1 MTNPDGTPADQPTP
15 AQHPGHE
22 TQQPSPYGQPQSQR
36 ESQSPSPYGPP
47 VPFAEQN
54 PPQDSA
60 QGQSGAYVGHD
71 SSGHDQPAYDQSGFG
86 QPPYAPPVSG
96 QPGYGQ
102 NGSGQP
108 EYGQPGFG
116 QPGSD
121 QPGYGQQ
128 PYGQP
133 TYGQPGYGQA
143 PSGQPGYGAPHYGG
157 PDRGADKSGAQLVWL
172 IGLVSLFGFF
182 YLSPFFSIIATL
194 IVWSTVRHRGPLSAG
209 NARNAMNWQITYL
222 LGQIVAFVLH
232 FLVLAT
238 FGGGGFV
245 SPPLFTVLLIVV
257 WNVANLVA
265 LIMGAVKSSR
275 GEIYRFPLTV
285 PFHILTQKID

>member
-22 TQQPSPYGQPQSQR
+22 TQP
-36 ESQSPSPYGPP
+36 PSPYGPP
-47 VPFAEQN
+47 VP
-54 PPQDSA
+54 PA
-60 QGQSGAYVGHD
+60 Q
-71 SSGHDQPAYDQSGFG
+71 G
-86 QPPYAPPVSG
+86 QPPYV
-96 QPGYGQ
+96 QPGYEQ
-102 NGSGQP
+102 SGY
-108 EYGQPGFG
+108 E
-116 QPGSD
+116 

-133 TYGQPGYGQA
+133 GYGQQPYGQPGYGQ
-143 PSGQPGYGAPHYGG
+143 PGYGQPAFGAPTYGG
-157 PDRGADKSGAQLVWL
+157 PDRGADKSGGQLVWL

-222 LGQIVAFVLH
+222 LGQIVAFVAH

-238 FGGGGFV
+238 MGGGDFV
-245 SPPLFTVLLIVV
+245 SAPLVTLILIVA

-265 LIMGAVKSSR
+265 LILGGVRSSR
-275 GEIYRFPLTV
+275 GEVYRFPLAV
-285 PFHILTQKID
+285 PFHILTQKSE

>member
-22 TQQPSPYGQPQSQR
+22 TPQPSPYDEPQQQSPYGQPQSSPS
-36 ESQSPSPYGPP
+36 EAPSPSPYGPP
-47 VPFAEQN
+47 VPFAE
-54 PPQDSA
+54 PT
-60 QGQSGAYVGHD
+60 HE
-71 SSGHDQPAYDQSGFG
+71 QSGFG

-102 NGSGQP
+102 DGAGQP
-108 EYGQPGFG
+108 N
-116 QPGSD
+116 
-121 QPGYGQQ
+121 
-128 PYGQP
+128 
-133 TYGQPGYGQA
+133 YGQPGYGQ
-143 PSGQPGYGAPHYGG
+143 PPYGQPAYGAPNYGAPNYGG

-222 LGQIVAFVLH
+222 LGQIVAFVAH

-238 FGGGGFV
+238 FGGDGFV

-257 WNVANLVA
+257 WNVVNLVA
-265 LIMGAVKSSR
+265 LILGGVRSSR
-275 GEIYRFPLTV
+275 GEVYRFPLTV
-285 PFHILTQKID
+285 PFHILTQKSE

>member
-22 TQQPSPYGQPQSQR
+22 TQQPSPYGQPQSQP
-36 ESQSPSPYGPP
+36 ESQAQSQSPYGPP

-54 PPQDSA
+54 PSQDSA

-102 NGSGQP
+102 NGYGQP
-108 EYGQPGFG
+108 EYG
-116 QPGSD
+116 

-133 TYGQPGYGQA
+133 GYGQPA
-143 PSGQPGYGAPHYGG
+143 FGAPNYGG
-157 PDRGADKSGAQLVWL
+157 PDRGADKSGGQLVWL

-222 LGQIVAFVLH
+222 LGQIVAFVAH

-238 FGGGGFV
+238 MGGGDFV
-245 SPPLFTVLLIVV
+245 SAPLVTLLLIVA

-265 LIMGAVKSSR
+265 LILGGVRSSR
-275 GEIYRFPLTV
+275 GEVYRFPLAV
-285 PFHILTQKID
+285 PFHILTQKSEQLDNE

>member
-22 TQQPSPYGQPQSQR
+22 TQQPSPYGQPQSQP
-36 ESQSPSPYGPP
+36 ESQSQSQSPYGPP

-54 PPQDSA
+54 PSQDSA
-60 QGQSGAYVGHD
+60 EGQSGAYVGHD

-102 NGSGQP
+102 NGYGQP
-108 EYGQPGFG
+108 EYGQPEYG
-116 QPGSD
+116 

-133 TYGQPGYGQA
+133 GYGQPA
-143 PSGQPGYGAPHYGG
+143 FGAPNYGG
-157 PDRGADKSGAQLVWL
+157 PDRAADKSGGQLVWL

-222 LGQIVAFVLH
+222 LGQIVAFVAH

-238 FGGGGFV
+238 MGGGDFV
-245 SPPLFTVLLIVV
+245 SAPLVTLILIVA

-265 LIMGAVKSSR
+265 LILGGVRSSR
-275 GEIYRFPLTV
+275 GEVYRFPLAV
-285 PFHILTQKID
+285 PFHILTQKSE

>member
-22 TQQPSPYGQPQSQR
+22 TPQPYEQQQ
-36 ESQSPSPYGPP
+36 SPYGPP

-54 PPQDSA
+54 RSSDA
-60 QGQSGAYVGHD
+60 GQGRPGAYPGED
-71 SSGHDQPAYDQSGFG
+71 SSGHTSPPSGQAGSG
-86 QPPYAPPVSG
+86 QPPYAPPVPG

-102 NGSGQP
+102 P
-108 EYGQPGFG
+108 DYGQPAAG
-116 QPGSD
+116 QPGYD
-121 QPGYGQQ
+121 QPQYGQPGYGQQ

-133 TYGQPGYGQA
+133 GYAQPAFGQPA
-143 PSGQPGYGAPHYGG
+143 YGAPNYGG
-157 PDRGADKSGAQLVWL
+157 PDRGADKSGGQLVWL

-222 LGQIVAFVLH
+222 LGQIVAFVAH

-245 SPPLFTVLLIVV
+245 SPPLFTVLLIVA
-257 WNVANLVA
+257 WNVVNLVA
-265 LIMGAVKSSR
+265 LILGGVRSSR
-275 GEIYRFPLTV
+275 GEVYRFPLAV

>member
-22 TQQPSPYGQPQSQR
+22 TPQPSPYDEPQQQSPYGQPQSQS
-36 ESQSPSPYGPP
+36 EPQSPYGPP
-47 VPFAEQN
+47 VPFAE
-54 PPQDSA
+54 PT
-60 QGQSGAYVGHD
+60 HE
-71 SSGHDQPAYDQSGFG
+71 QSGFG

-102 NGSGQP
+102 DGAGQP
-108 EYGQPGFG
+108 EYGQPGYG
-116 QPGSD
+116 

-128 PYGQP
+128 PHGQP
-133 TYGQPGYGQA
+133 NYGQPGYGQ
-143 PSGQPGYGAPHYGG
+143 PPYGQPAYGAPSYGAPNYGG

-222 LGQIVAFVLH
+222 LGQIVAFVAH

-257 WNVANLVA
+257 WNVVNLVA
-265 LIMGAVKSSR
+265 LIMGGVRSSR
-275 GEIYRFPLTV
+275 GEVYRFPLTV
-285 PFHILTQKID
+285 PFHILTQKSE